1 MPTEVENYVQV
12 RLALKRFAPDL
23 SKQTQKEMAN
33 ALRPVVARA
42 RGFIPADAQL
52 LSGWVKSTASIDTT
66 NYRAFPTFNSS
77 DAKRGLGYRVTPSR
91 PNKSGF
97 VSLARIQQS
106 NAGGAIYETAG
117 RLNKNGK
124 KQGPMVLRYL
134 NGVYDQTTHTGKQYS
149 KSLNPNAGQQFMES
163 INSTGQLVNA
173 RPKGIKG
180 RPTRKQTGRAL
191 YRAWAEDNG
200 VANAAVI
207 KAIENSIANFVKATT
222 YQPKAA
228 A

>member
-1 MPTEVENYVQV
+1 MPTEVENAVQV

-23 SKQTQKEMAN
+23 SKQAQTEMAN

-52 LSGWVKSTASIDTT
+52 LSGWVKGTASIDTS
-66 NYRAFPTFNSS
+66 NYRAFPTFSSS
-77 DAKRGLGYRVTPSR
+77 DAKRGLGYRVTPSK

-117 RLNKNGK
+117 RLNPNGRS
-124 KQGPMVLRYL
+124 QGPVVDRYL

-149 KSLNPNAGQQFMES
+149 TSLNPNAGQQF
-163 INSTGQLVNA
+163 IDNLNGTGPLVNA
-173 RPKGIKG
+173 RPKGMKG
-180 RPTRKQTGRAL
+180 RPTRKETGRAM

-200 VANAAVI
+200 IANAAVL
-207 KAIENSIANFVKATT
+207 KAIDNSINNFVKATT

>member
-66 NYRAFPTFNSS
+66 NYRAFPTFSS
-77 DAKRGLGYRVTPSR
+77 LDAKRGLGYRLTPSR
-91 PNKSGF
+91 PNRSGF

-163 INSTGQLVNA
+163 INSTGELVNA
-173 RPKGIKG
+173 RPKGMKG

>member
-1 MPTEVENYVQV
+1 MPTEVENALEL
-12 RLALKRFAPDL
+12 RLALKKYMPDL
-23 SKQTQKEMAN
+23 AKETQDEMAN

-42 RGFIPADAQL
+42 RGFIPADAKL
-52 LSGWVKSTASIDTT
+52 LSGWVKGTASIDTT
-66 NYRAFPTFNSS
+66 NYRAFPTFSSS

-117 RLNKNGK
+117 RLNPNGRR
-124 KQGPMVLRYL
+124 QGPVVDRYK

-149 KSLNPNAGQQFMES
+149 TSLNPNAGQQFVD
-163 INSTGQLVNA
+163 NLNAAGPLVNA
-173 RPKGIKG
+173 RPKGLQG
-180 RPTRKQTGRAL
+180 RPTRKQTGRAM

-207 KAIENSIANFVKATT
+207 KAIENAKIKFEETM
-222 YQPKAA
+222 AA
-228 A
+228 

>member
-1 MPTEVENYVQV
+1 MPTEVENAVQV

-23 SKQTQKEMAN
+23 SKQAQTEMAN

-52 LSGWVKSTASIDTT
+52 LSGWVKGTASADTI
-66 NYRAFPTFNSS
+66 NYRAFPTFSS
-77 DAKRGLGYRVTPSR
+77 SEAKRGLGYRVTPSK
-91 PNKSGF
+91 PNKSGY
-97 VSLARIQQS
+97 VSLARIQQA

-117 RLNKNGK
+117 RKNRDGRT
-124 KQGPMVLRYL
+124 QG
-134 NGVYDQTTHTGKQYS
+134 TGKDNS
-149 KSLNPNAGQQFMES
+149 KSLNPNAGKQFLDS
-163 INSTGQLVNA
+163 LNGIGPLVNA
-173 RPKGIKG
+173 KPKGMVG
-180 RPTRKQTGRAL
+180 SPSRKQTGRAM

-200 VANAAVI
+200 IANAAVL
-207 KAIENSIANFVKATT
+207 KAIDNSINNFVKATT

>member
-1 MPTEVENYVQV
+1 MPTEVENALEL
-12 RLALKRFAPDL
+12 RLALKKYMPDL
-23 SKQTQKEMAN
+23 AKETQDEMAN

-42 RGFIPADAQL
+42 RGFIPADSKL
-52 LSGWVKSTASIDTT
+52 LSGWVKGTASIDTT
-66 NYRAFPTFNSS
+66 NYRAFPTFSSS
-77 DAKRGLGYRVTPSR
+77 DAKRGLGYRVTPSK

-117 RLNKNGK
+117 RKNRDGRT
-124 KQGPMVLRYL
+124 QG
-134 NGVYDQTTHTGKQYS
+134 TGKDNS
-149 KSLNPNAGQQFMES
+149 KSLNPNAGKQFLDS
-163 INSTGQLVNA
+163 LNGIGPLVNA
-173 RPKGIKG
+173 KPKGMVG
-180 RPTRKQTGRAL
+180 SPSRKQTGRAM

-200 VANAAVI
+200 IANAAVL
-207 KAIENSIANFVKATT
+207 KAIDNSINNFVKATT